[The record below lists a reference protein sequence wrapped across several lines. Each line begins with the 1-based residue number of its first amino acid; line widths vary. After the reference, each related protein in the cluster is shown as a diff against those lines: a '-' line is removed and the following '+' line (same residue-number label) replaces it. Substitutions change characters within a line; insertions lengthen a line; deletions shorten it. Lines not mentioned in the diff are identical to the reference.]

1 MTDMIERVA
10 RAIVGVTD
18 QEWEDENEAW
28 REFYRAIARAA
39 IAAMREPSETMVDA
53 AWASWEDPEG
63 SKGFVGAWQAMID
76 IALDEK
82 S

>member
-1 MTDMIERVA
+1 MTEMIERV
-10 RAIVGVTD
+10 
-18 QEWEDENEAW
+18 E
-28 REFYRAIARAA
+28 RAIAQCLNEPGQCSYRDIAHAA
-39 IAAMREPSETMVDA
+39 IEAMREPSDAMVDA